1 MLRLAAVAYICFVVH
16 WMICDVRRDHK
27 AVEAVGGLAPVLAKE
42 WQALPAPTVC
52 IASPFDIPELDY
64 TVPPP
69 LEASR
74 GGPCLVHQ
82 AQLPDQWKI
91 NSRAWKTLAQSVPGC
106 QYVFWSDA
114 RLRLLIA
121 RYYPWFLTAYDA
133 YPYPIQRVDA
143 ARYFIL
149 YSYGGLYADL
159 DMLPKPTMAAVLA
172 RPTDQFVFDHGMG
185 LGVSNDLMLAP
196 PDHPFAA
203 LLLTRLRPN
212 SISLLFPYLTV
223 LSTTG
228 SLFCTVNLDLFN
240 RDLAI
245 KRNKFWAVES
255 RRDGHAPT
263 GRQLVAQRRRYCV
276 SRRLWDCYSPG
287 QYGAA
292 GCFVVQFNLE
302 RHNSCFIFLILL
314 FLILHPTPW
323 KPLLATCPAPIGLA
337 SGRYYWPVRP
347 CLWVSTP

>member
-1 MLRLAAVAYICFVVH
+1 MDAWLAVCCAWRFAGWAVARLFDWMLRLAAVAYICFVVH

-82 AQLPDQWKI
+82 TYKSQAQLPDQWKI

-121 RYYPWFLTAYDA
+121 RYYPWFLTAYAA

-172 RPTDQFVFDHGMG
+172 RPTDKFVFDHGMG

-263 GRQLVAQRRRYCV
+263 GRPLVSVAPYVGQHVVHQTGNSWHSVDATVFLGVFGTATRLANTVQRAV
-276 SRRLWDCYSPG
+276 SW
-287 QYGAA
+287 
-292 GCFVVQFNLE
+292 FN
-302 RHNSCFIFLILL
+302 
-314 FLILHPTPW
+314 
-323 KPLLATCPAPIGLA
+323 
-337 SGRYYWPVRP
+337 
-347 CLWVSTP
+347 ST